1 MHIRL
6 LIILISLALFTKEAW
21 SQCLEISSVFVN
33 ACTEGTGSTNCTQEG
48 PNEMFT
54 FTVGSSDLFVGNVSV
69 NWPNNTFQG
78 FCNNTVTALKTDTL
92 NNTITSSCG
101 ILLEPLT
108 DTLPA
113 GSNVIVITSTDFCAS
128 ANSFSGLADTMY
140 ILYQYAG
147 NTAGHFA
154 NSPSGTR
161 TLEVTVTGPCTQVES
176 VTYDGAIPNTDGA
189 TAFFDAAG
197 SSLLAK
203 SHSQHL

>member
-6 LIILISLALFTKEAW
+6 LIILISLIFFTKEAW

-113 GSNVIVITSTDFCAS
+113 GTT
-128 ANSFSGLADTMY
+128 GTYKPLY
-140 ILYQYAG
+140 ILDSCLLLFFYPTLAHTWRTQGPAYPGQSLGAG
-147 NTAGHFA
+147 
-154 NSPSGTR
+154 
-161 TLEVTVTGPCTQVES
+161 
-176 VTYDGAIPNTDGA
+176 
-189 TAFFDAAG
+189 G
-197 SSLLAK
+197 SEC
-203 SHSQHL
+203 